1 MSVLFKA
8 LQKAEKEN
16 EQRQTETAGAGFDAG
31 RLAGSGAI
39 KSSGG
44 RGGNM
49 RWAAIAGT
57 AVLAVAIIAGV
68 LLLSPEPP
76 RPQVAALTPPAAPK
90 PAPAAS
96 SEPASQA
103 PAPTEAAVAAAP
115 SAEAVPAATSPAAAP
130 QVAAAPQAAAPVAAP
145 PAAPATAPPAVS
157 PAPAAAPP
165 AVAQAAPA
173 QAAPAQAASIQAA
186 SAQATPAAPTDSA
199 AQKPPAKPA
208 VIPPGSPAQALNPP
222 ITITR
227 ADAAFAGGVGNAVQ
241 VRQVSQEARNSVGS
255 GYNALLRGEYDTA
268 LGFYDQALEKE
279 PSSVLALLGRGASL
293 QKLRKFEEAQASYE
307 KVLKIDPDNREAL
320 TNVTAIIGERAPTEA
335 LNRLLELEKTYP
347 SFSPIKAQIG
357 LIYAK
362 GGKLEP
368 ALDYLRRATILTPD
382 SAMYQ
387 YSLALVMDRM
397 GMTEQAIAAYQQVLS
412 AISAGR
418 APPELSSNAIERRLQ
433 YLRVK

>member
-1 MSVLFKA
+1 
-8 LQKAEKEN
+8 
-16 EQRQTETAGAGFDAG
+16 
-31 RLAGSGAI
+31 
-39 KSSGG
+39 
-44 RGGNM
+44 
-49 RWAAIAGT
+49 
-57 AVLAVAIIAGV
+57 
-68 LLLSPEPP
+68 

-90 PAPAAS
+90 PAPAAPS
-96 SEPASQA
+96 A
-103 PAPTEAAVAAAP
+103 PAPPAPTPTEAAVAAAP

-130 QVAAAPQAAAPVAAP
+130 VAAP

-157 PAPAAAPP
+157 PTPAAAAPP
-165 AVAQAAPA
+165 AVAQPAPV

-186 SAQATPAAPTDSA
+186 PAQATPAAPTDSA

>member
-16 EQRQTETAGAGFDAG
+16 EQRQNVPAGVEFDAG

-39 KSSGG
+39 KSSSG
-44 RGGNM
+44 RVGKM

-57 AVLAVAIIAGV
+57 VILALAIVGGV
-68 LLLSPEPP
+68 LFLTPQEPP
-76 RPQVAALTPPAAPK
+76 RPQVAALTPPTAPK
-90 PAPAAS
+90 PVPVAPAAP
-96 SEPASQA
+96 EPPA
-103 PAPTEAAVAAAP
+103 PAETAA
-115 SAEAVPAATSPAAAP
+115 
-130 QVAAAPQAAAPVAAP
+130 
-145 PAAPATAPPAVS
+145 
-157 PAPAAAPP
+157 APAAASAPGAPAETPAPQIAAVPQATAPAAPPVVASVAPGVAAPAPNPITQPAAAAP
-165 AVAQAAPA
+165 AVAQAAPPS
-173 QAAPAQAASIQAA
+173 PAS
-186 SAQATPAAPTDSA
+186 DSA
-199 AQKPPAKPA
+199 IQKPPTKPA
-208 VIPPGSPAQALNPP
+208 VLEPNSPAQALNPP

-227 ADAAFAGGVGNAVQ
+227 ADAAMGGVGNAVQ
-241 VRQVSQEARNSVGS
+241 VRQVSQDARNSVGS

-268 LGFYDQALEKE
+268 LGFYDQALEQE

-293 QKLRKFEEAQASYE
+293 QKLRKFDEAQVSYE
-307 KVLKIDPDNREAL
+307 KVLKVDPDNREAL

-335 LNRLLELEKTYP
+335 LNRLLELEKVYP

-362 GGKLEP
+362 AGKMEP

-397 GMTEQAIAAYQQVLS
+397 GMTEQAIAAYQQVMS
-412 AISAGR
+412 AISAGQ